1 MTQAYPLARERHGI
15 RYTLLAAPDSGQ
27 AHFTFTGRYQNHE
40 IVWDARLLTLARYHS
55 GQPAASQPVVRSAF
69 LEIGGTTSHGRAIQI
84 ALDIA
89 EIDEPAILR
98 SIIMIRNYKRLRPG
112 RHGFGE
118 PREFPPHAT
127 G

>member
-27 AHFTFTGRYQNHE
+27 AHFTFTGNFQNQE
-40 IVWDARLLTLARYHS
+40 IVWDATFLTLACYHS
-55 GQPAASQPVVRSAF
+55 GQPASSQPVVRSAF
-69 LEIGGTTSHGRAIQI
+69 LEIGDATPHGRAIRI

-98 SIIMIRNYKRLRPG
+98 SIIMIRNYKRLHPG
-112 RHGFGE
+112 RHEFGE
-118 PREFPPHAT
+118 PREFAPRAA